1 MEICIFPGLPTN
13 QGRQGLLQLRW
24 KGPES
29 MGFRDGLRFC
39 RHETYTRSQQP
50 ALKSQQASETMYYVA
65 VPCFLHGGPGRP
77 LYEAVKVEHKFRWS
91 LRFTE
96 DTMTVGSLPRKA
108 ADARWSSAKKEIT
121 GIDSVYL
128 EGRAAQGCSTTNV
141 NKNPECYNIKLKNIA
156 FSLLSFGLALVWS
169 FLAISIPWF

>member
-29 MGFRDGLRFC
+29 IGFRDGLWFC
-39 RHETYTRSQQP
+39 WHAKYTRSQQP
-50 ALKSQQASETMYYVA
+50 ALTSQKATKTTYYVA
-65 VPCFLHGGPGRP
+65 VLCFLHGGPGRP
-77 LYEAVKVEHKFRWS
+77 LYEAVKMEHKFRWS

-96 DTMTVGSLPRKA
+96 DTMTMGNLPRKA

-121 GIDSVYL
+121 CIDTAYL
-128 EGRAAQGCSTTNV
+128 EGRATKDVAQQMSTR
-141 NKNPECYNIKLKNIA
+141 NP
-156 FSLLSFGLALVWS
+156 SVTT
-169 FLAISIPWF
+169 